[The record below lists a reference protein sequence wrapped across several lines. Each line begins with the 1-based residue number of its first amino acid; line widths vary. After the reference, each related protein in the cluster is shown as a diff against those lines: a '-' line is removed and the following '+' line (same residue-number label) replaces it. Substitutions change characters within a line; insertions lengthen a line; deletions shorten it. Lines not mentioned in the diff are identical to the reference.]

1 MKQLKVLEIF
11 RERELRNTLIAISI
25 PIALQNLVTH
35 CTSLA
40 DTLMLGQLGEVQL
53 SAASI
58 ANQFTMIFM
67 VLTFAIAGGTNIML
81 SQYWGKGDPKSMRSI
96 LAISYWITLLLSF
109 AFVLPALFFPE
120 QIMSIFTDDAAI
132 IVEGGCYLRV
142 LAWAYPAQGLAN
154 VMLMSLRSVGN
165 VRLAI
170 GVYVA
175 SFCTNVF
182 FNWVLIFGNLGAP
195 RLEMTG
201 AAIATAMARW
211 VEFILATVYIFRFE
225 SKIQLRRE
233 MIFGFDR
240 SFIRDFV
247 STAWPVVLN
256 ELIWTM
262 GNSALMMIMGRM
274 GRSFVTVNSI
284 TNVVIQFTQIFIMG
298 ISNAA
303 SVVIGHRIGA
313 DRNDEARHIAR
324 GMLALSVVFGIM
336 AGVIIFLIKD
346 FIIGLYSITP
356 ETAALADQIMTLAS
370 VVVFFQCMSF
380 VSLMGILRGGGDNKF
395 VLIADVI
402 FLWVISIPIGSFT
415 GLVLHWPPVL
425 VYAIF
430 KTDELCKTIVGCTRI
445 WRGKWVR
452 NVTRGAA
459 KQPTGSEG

>member
-1 MKQLKVLEIF
+1 MKQLKILEIF
-11 RERELRNTLIAISI
+11 RERELRNTLLAISI

-58 ANQFTMIFM
+58 ANQFTTIYM

-81 SQYWGKGDPKSMRSI
+81 SQYWGKQDPRSMRSI
-96 LAISYWITLLLSF
+96 LSISYWLTLLLSLV
-109 AFVLPALFFPE
+109 FVLPALLCPE
-120 QIMSIFTDDAAI
+120 VIMGVFTNDAAI
-132 IVEGGCYLRV
+132 ITEGSKYLRV

-154 VMLMSLRSVGN
+154 VMLMCLRSVGN
-165 VRLAI
+165 VRMAI
-170 GVYVA
+170 GVYFA

-182 FNWVLIFGNLGAP
+182 FNWVFIFGNLGAP
-195 RLEMTG
+195 RLEMAG

-211 VEFILATVYIFRFE
+211 VELITAVIYIFRFE
-225 SKIQLRRE
+225 MKIQLRPAMLLR
-233 MIFGFDR
+233 FDR
-240 SFIRDFV
+240 SFVRDFA
-247 STAWPVVLN
+247 STVWPVVLN

-313 DRNDEARHIAR
+313 ERYDEARRIAR
-324 GMLALSVVFGIM
+324 GMLALSMVFGVL
-336 AGVIIFLIKD
+336 AGVIIFLLKD

-395 VLIADVI
+395 VLVADVI
-402 FLWVISIPIGSFT
+402 FLWLISIPIGSFT
-415 GLVLHWPPVL
+415 GLVLQWPPVL

-430 KTDELCKTIVGCTRI
+430 KTDELCKAVTGCLRI
-445 WRGKWVR
+445 WQGKWVR
-452 NVTRGAA
+452 NVTRGASKA
-459 KQPTGSEG
+459 